1 MALLADYQ
9 ARFAVQLRTNVS
21 NPQVTTASVPN
32 TTLEG
37 LAASDVTGRF
47 QAICG
52 VVYDS
57 TNASIV
63 DACCQAVYVKLQVW
77 TGQVDPS
84 AYEAITAYFETLKL
98 TLGRDRLT
106 PQTDSQLTVTPEPTG
121 APVAADWTKVQ
132 KYVPAQWSPGGSPTA
147 DGLGQNP

>member
-9 ARFAVQLRTNVS
+9 ARFATQLRTNVS
-21 NPQVTTASVPN
+21 NPQNTAATTPN
-32 TTLEG
+32 TTLET

-57 TNASIV
+57 AEAMIV

-84 AYEAITAYFETLKL
+84 AYEAITAYFDTLKL
-98 TLGRDRLT
+98 VLGRDRLT
-106 PQTDSQLTVTPEPTG
+106 PMTDSPLVNTPEPTG
-121 APVAADWTKVQ
+121 APIQSDWPKFG
-132 KYVPAQWSPGGSPTA
+132 KYVPAIWGGGETA
-147 DGLGQNP
+147 DGRGTNP

>member
-9 ARFAVQLRTNVS
+9 ARFATQLRTNVS
-21 NPQVTTASVPN
+21 NPQQTTNTTPD

-37 LAASDVTGRF
+37 LAASDVGGRF

-57 TNASIV
+57 TIPMMV

-77 TGQVDPS
+77 TGQVDPA
-84 AYEAITAYFETLKL
+84 AYEAITAYFETIKL
-98 TLGRDRLT
+98 VLGRDRLT
-106 PQTDSQLTVTPEPTG
+106 PLTNSTLSQTPEPQG
-121 APVAADWTKVQ
+121 AAVAADWTKFR
-132 KYVPAQWSPGGSPTA
+132 KYVPDQFGPGGRTA
-147 DGLGQNP
+147 DESGTNP

>member
-9 ARFAVQLRTNVS
+9 ARFATQLRTNVS
-21 NPQVTTASVPN
+21 NPQNTAATTPN
-32 TTLEG
+32 TTLET

-57 TNASIV
+57 TDPQIV
-63 DACCQAVYVKLQVW
+63 DACAQAVYVKLQVW

-98 TLGRDRLT
+98 VLGRDRLT
-106 PQTDSQLTVTPEPTG
+106 PMTNSVLIETPEPTG
-121 APVAADWTKVQ
+121 ATVAADWTKFR
-132 KYVPAQWSPGGSPTA
+132 KYVPALYGSDSPTS
-147 DGLGQNP
+147 DGLGANL